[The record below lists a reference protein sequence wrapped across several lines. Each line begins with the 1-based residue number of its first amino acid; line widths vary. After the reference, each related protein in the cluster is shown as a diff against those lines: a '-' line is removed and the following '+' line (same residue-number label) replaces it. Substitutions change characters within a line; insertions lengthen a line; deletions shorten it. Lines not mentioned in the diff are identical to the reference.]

1 MIKKLTIIISLLM
14 PTAMMAQSN
23 WELPQEMQQAY
34 EQQKEKKADKKAEK
48 EKKKAVT
55 TEVINGKTYTIKIAD
70 KPYLKGAVPEKEGK
84 VVFVADIET
93 KGQTAKEV
101 YDKVYQAMAELAKDK
116 NQTGR
121 SKVALIN
128 KEELSIVGTYEE
140 WLVFSDKILEL
151 DRTRLSYI
159 IVATCKEGSVNV
171 SIERLS
177 YEYGEDERKEYMTA
191 EQTITDRLMLAND
204 GTKLKKRNSKF
215 RKATVDRMRE
225 ILSDFRKEL
234 K

>member
-1 MIKKLTIIISLLM
+1 MIKKLTLIISLLM
-14 PTAMMAQSN
+14 PTAIMAQSN

-48 EKKKAVT
+48 NKKKATVN
-55 TEVINGKTYTIKIAD
+55 EVINGKTYTIKVVD
-70 KPYLKGAVPEKEGK
+70 KPYLKGAVPEKQGK
-84 VVFVADIET
+84 VVFSANIET
-93 KGQTAKEV
+93 SGLTAKEA
-101 YDKVYQAMAELAKDK
+101 YDKAYQYMAELAKGK
-116 NQTGR
+116 NQTGQ

-151 DRTRLSYI
+151 DRTRFSYI
-159 IVATCKEGSVNV
+159 IIVTCQKGHVNV
-171 SIERLS
+171 SVERLN

-225 ILSDFRKEL
+225 ILSDFRKAL

>member
-34 EQQKEKKADKKAEK
+34 EQQKDKKNDKKAEK
-48 EKKKAVT
+48 NKKKAVT
-55 TEVINGKTYTIKIAD
+55 TEVIDGKTYTIKIAD

-84 VVFVADIET
+84 VVFSADIET
-93 KGQTAKEV
+93 KGMTAQEAYNKA
-101 YDKVYQAMAELAKDK
+101 YQAMATLAKDQ
-116 NQTGR
+116 NQTGQ
-121 SKVALIN
+121 SKVALVN
-128 KEELSIVGTYEE
+128 KEELTIVGTYEE
-140 WLVFSDKILEL
+140 WLVFSDKIFEL
-151 DRTRLSYI
+151 DRTRFSYI
-159 IVATCKEGSVNV
+159 IIATSKEGSVSV

-177 YEYGEDERKEYMTA
+177 YEYGEDERKEHMTA
-191 EQTITDRLMLAND
+191 EQVITDRLMLSNN
-204 GTKLKKRNSKF
+204 GTKLKKPNRKF